1 MTLQNLQNKT
11 NFSKVILG
19 HLQGGGWSEE
29 NQGGKKLE
37 FCIRHAGDRYA

>member
-1 MTLQNLQNKT
+1 M

-29 NQGGKKLE
+29 NQGGGKKLE